1 MSLLLKGA
9 RIVGGMGDGASS
21 AGGAPV
27 DILLK
32 HGVITG
38 IGSGLTGTATID
50 LDGRY
55 VMPGLWDAHVHLTQ
69 TALTRRRVDLTA
81 ASSATDAAAMMAAA
95 ERPAEGLPLIG
106 FGFRDGMWAAPPTKH
121 DLDAVVGDI
130 PVVILSGDL
139 HCTWLNSA
147 ALAAFGMA
155 GHPTGILRED
165 DAFKVTTEA
174 QTVPADVL
182 DEWVAATATDVARRG
197 VVGVV
202 DLEMADTVQDW
213 TRRFAAGFR
222 GLRIA
227 AGVYTPW
234 LDSAIE
240 AGLRTGQVIE
250 GTDGLLS
257 VGPFKIITDGSL
269 NTRTAFCGEPYEGL
283 VGPDASGQLN
293 LPTAEL
299 VSLMRK
305 ASGAGFTPA
314 VHAIGDE
321 ANKLALDS
329 FAAAGCR
336 GRIEH
341 AQLVREADYA
351 RFAKLGVAASVQPE
365 HAMDDRDIADR
376 YWSGRTDR
384 AFALR
389 SLLDAGAELILG
401 SDAPVAPLDPW
412 VTIAAAVGRTRDGRE
427 PWHPEQ
433 RITIA
438 QAIAASTN
446 GVQTVA
452 RGNVADLAILDIDP
466 LAATPDQLRA
476 MPVAATLLAGYFTHN
491 EL

>member
-1 MSLLLKGA
+1 VSLLLKGA

-321 ANKLALDS
+321 ANS
-329 FAAAGCR
+329 SHSTPSRQRAAADASSMHSSSVRPTTRASRSSVSPRACSRSTPWMTATSPTGT
-336 GRIEH
+336 GR
-341 AQLVREADYA
+341 
-351 RFAKLGVAASVQPE
+351 
-365 HAMDDRDIADR
+365 
-376 YWSGRTDR
+376 
-384 AFALR
+384 
-389 SLLDAGAELILG
+389 
-401 SDAPVAPLDPW
+401 DAPIAPLPC
-412 VTIAAAVGRTRDGRE
+412 AAC
-427 PWHPEQ
+427 W
-433 RITIA
+433 
-438 QAIAASTN
+438 
-446 GVQTVA
+446 
-452 RGNVADLAILDIDP
+452 
-466 LAATPDQLRA
+466 
-476 MPVAATLLAGYFTHN
+476 MPVRN
-491 EL
+491 